1 MSSELSAASLNCIL
15 LVDAIGD
22 NISIFSQILTSPA
35 YKLQVLNSGSLAGE
49 WLRFP
54 ANFPDLILLN
64 ADIPDVDG
72 YQLCEQLKADDV
84 TCNIPVIFILDDLAD
99 RMQVFTAGG
108 ADYITYPLES
118 VEIIA
123 KIQHQLQ
130 LRSLQI
136 QLDQITDNRPK
147 NTLEKYEIATDL
159 SDFGVIIQELIR
171 VKLEEIT
178 ANPKMLM
185 DIIDVKE
192 IEEGLARR
200 ETQLRAIFE
209 QAAVGINQAEIKSG
223 LFIRANQCFC
233 ELLGYSEDELYQKTF
248 EQVTHPEDLIRCRPL
263 MQQLHRGEIES
274 VSLEK
279 RYLHKNGMAIWTK
292 GSFSLIYNSQGEA
305 ISHLAIVVDISDRRR
320 AEEALKSSQARLESI
335 ATNIP
340 GAIYSYIVRPDN
352 SFSFEYISEGCRE
365 LFELEPEQVLADA
378 TILLKQI
385 HPDDVETYY
394 EKIMDSQ
401 ADLSSFSHEWRH
413 ILPSGKTRW
422 ILGNCRPEK
431 RPNGDILWQGV
442 VLDISDRKQAEEE
455 LVRAKELAEEAN
467 QAKTTF
473 LTNMSHELR
482 TPLNA
487 ILGFTQL
494 LNYGDNLT
502 EHQHNNL
509 NIIQRSGE
517 HLLSLINDILDLSK
531 IEAGRVTV
539 SNDDFDLWR
548 MLEEMKDLFSLKAS
562 QKNLYLDCVYSSDL
576 PRYIRGDRLKLRQIM
591 INLIGNAIKFTE
603 EGRVLITADHKLISS
618 SPPICCLQ
626 IAVNDTGVGMTP
638 EEIAQLYEPFFQ
650 AKAGIDSQEGTGL
663 GLTICQKYLQLM
675 GAEIEIIS
683 EVGNGTIFQFKLPV
697 EIPKNHPNKKDF
709 KPPQIPDKI
718 DDNYRK
724 NNRKYPQRILIV
736 EDNSDNQQL
745 LYQIL
750 SPLGFQIQQ
759 ATDGEEAIA
768 IWQNFRPH
776 LIWMDLRIPLIDGYE
791 VTKEIRRREKSLGI
805 SSDSQDKTIII
816 ALTASAF
823 VEERSEA
830 IKAGCDEFVH
840 KPIEVPKI
848 MTYIAKFLGN
858 DYQSTETIEVVESI
872 YPNVDKNVDKIANQL
887 AQMPLEWRTALADA
901 VMTLNEPEINS
912 LIEEISPQASELASA
927 LSQFAIN
934 FDYESIWEMLEVQND
949 LNIK

>member
-1 MSSELSAASLNCIL
+1 MSSELSAASLSHIL
-15 LVDAIGD
+15 VVDAIPD
-22 NISIFSQILTSPA
+22 NIGIFSQILASPA
-35 YKLQVLNSGSLAGE
+35 YKVQVLNSGSLARE

-64 ADIPDVDG
+64 GDIPDVDG
-72 YQLCEQLKADDV
+72 YQLCEQLKADDA
-84 TCNIPVIFILDDLAD
+84 TCNIPVIFILDDLAN
-99 RMQVFTAGG
+99 RVQVFTAGG

-123 KIQHQLQ
+123 KIQHQLEW
-130 LRSLQI
+130 RSLQI
-136 QLDQITDNRPK
+136 QLDQVTDNHPQ
-147 NTLEKYEIATDL
+147 TTWGKYQVAADL
-159 SDFGVIIQELIR
+159 SDFSAIIQELIG
-171 VKLEEIT
+171 VKPEEIM

-185 DIIDVKE
+185 DIIDMKQVE
-192 IEEGLARR
+192 QRLALR

-209 QAAVGINQAEIKSG
+209 QAAVGINQADIKSG

-233 ELLGYSEDELYQKTF
+233 ELLGYSEHELYQKTF

-263 MQQLHRGEIES
+263 MQELHRGEIES

-320 AEEALKSSQARLESI
+320 AEEALKFSQARLESI

-340 GAIYSYIVRPDN
+340 GAIYSYVVSSDN
-352 SFSFEYISEGCRE
+352 LFGFEYISEGCRE
-365 LFELEPEQVLADA
+365 LFELEAEQVLADSK
-378 TILLKQI
+378 ILLQQI
-385 HPDDVETYY
+385 HPDDVPTYY
-394 EKIMDSQ
+394 QKIMDSQ

-442 VLDISDRKQAEEE
+442 VLDIGDRKQAEEE
-455 LVRAKELAEEAN
+455 LVRAKEVAEAAN

-539 SNDDFDLWR
+539 SDDDFDLWR
-548 MLEEMKDLFSLKAS
+548 MLDEIKDLFSLKAS
-562 QKNLYLDCVYSSDL
+562 QKNIYLDCVYSPDL

-603 EGRVLITADHKLISS
+603 QGRVVITADHKFISS
-618 SPPICCLQ
+618 SPSICCLQ
-626 IAVNDTGVGMTP
+626 IAVTDSGVGMTP

-650 AKAGIDSQEGTGL
+650 AQAGIDSQEGTGL

-675 GAEIEIIS
+675 GAEIEVIS
-683 EVGNGTIFQFKLPV
+683 EVGHGTNFKFKLKVVVSEYNPRAKNLKPS
-697 EIPKNHPNKKDF
+697 PKPQQLDYNHSE
-709 KPPQIPDKI
+709 
-718 DDNYRK
+718 
-724 NNRKYPQRILIV
+724 NNREGEQRILIV

-791 VTKEIRRREKSLGI
+791 VTREIRRQEKSLGI
-805 SSDSQDKTIII
+805 SPNSQDKTIII

-830 IKAGCDEFVH
+830 IEAGCDEFVH

-848 MTYIAKFLGN
+848 MTYIAKFFGN
-858 DYQSTETIEVVESI
+858 DYQSTETMEVIDSI

-912 LIEEISPQASELASA
+912 LIEEISPQASELAIA

-949 LNIK
+949 

>member
-35 YKLQVLNSGSLAGE
+35 YKLQVLNSGSLARE

-54 ANFPDLILLN
+54 ANVPDLILLN

-72 YQLCEQLKADDV
+72 YQLCEQLKADDA
-84 TCNIPVIFILDDLAD
+84 TCNIPVIFILDDLAN

-136 QLDQITDNRPK
+136 QLDQITDSLPK
-147 NTLEKYEIATDL
+147 NTLEKYEIAAL
-159 SDFGVIIQELIR
+159 SDFGVIIKELIR
-171 VKLEEIT
+171 VKIEEIT
-178 ANPKMLM
+178 TNPKMLM
-185 DIIDVKE
+185 DIIDIKE
-192 IEEGLARR
+192 IEERLALR
-200 ETQLRAIFE
+200 ETQLRGIFE

-223 LFIRANQCFC
+223 LFIRVNQCFC

-292 GSFSLIYNSQGEA
+292 VSFSLIYNSQGEP
-305 ISHLAIVVDISDRRR
+305 ISHLAIVVDISDLRR

-340 GAIYSYIVRPDN
+340 GAIYSYVVRSDN

-562 QKNLYLDCVYSSDL
+562 QKNLYLDCVYSPDL
-576 PRYIRGDRLKLRQIM
+576 PRYIRGDSLKLRQIM

-683 EVGNGTIFQFKLPV
+683 EVGNGTSFQFKLPV
-697 EIPKNHPNKKDF
+697 EIPKNHPNRKDF
-709 KPPQIPDKI
+709 KRPQIPDKI
-718 DDNYRK
+718 DDNYSK
-724 NNRKYPQRILIV
+724 NNRKYPQRILMV

-912 LIEEISPQASELASA
+912 LIEEISPQASELAIA